1 LTPRSGCCT
10 RSGWNFGVGWALLG
24 TDPPA
29 NFTFTGLSC
38 QANFPTLDLACESGT
53 FDFQIDGA
61 VNEITFDDQHVIL
74 EGSVCADLNADCPTQ

>member
-1 LTPRSGCCT
+1 
-10 RSGWNFGVGWALLG
+10 VLLG